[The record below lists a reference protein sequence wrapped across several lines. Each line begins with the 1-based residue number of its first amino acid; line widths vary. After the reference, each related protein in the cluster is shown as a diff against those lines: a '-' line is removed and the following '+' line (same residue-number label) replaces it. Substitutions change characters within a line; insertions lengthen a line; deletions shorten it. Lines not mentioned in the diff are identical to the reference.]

1 MNETMHLFL
10 LIVLAS
16 FVFSWVVSRIPL
28 LRIPA
33 SVAYLL
39 FGVLLHVG
47 AGRIPPDELLW
58 INQLGDLGLLF
69 LMFLSGLEVQV
80 SQLRPAPRVAGE
92 EPKVSALTT
101 ALTFFAATF
110 LLSFLGALLISRLSG
125 DAHPWML
132 TLLFSTTSLGIILP
146 VLEETGLLHQAY
158 GQVLLTAALAAD
170 FLTMLLVS
178 LYVSVRTSG
187 TALSFLFA
195 LAVIPATA
203 AAYLLLQ
210 WARGVPS
217 LRRFAGD
224 PQARMRGL
232 LALLAA
238 ACAFADFTGAEPI
251 LGSFLAGMV
260 VSAVPFAYKAKLRS
274 YCHGLGYGFL
284 IPMFFISVG
293 LHFHFSAFREPSSWL
308 WLPVLLVV
316 MFAVKLLPA
325 WPVLRPFGGKAAI
338 AGGVLMSSRLS
349 LVAAA
354 AIIGVNIGAMTP
366 GLAQSMILAAVVT
379 CLVAP
384 VVFVSMTYGWRRRSS
399 TIG

>member
-1 MNETMHLFL
+1 MHLFL
-10 LIVLAS
+10 LILMAS
-16 FVFSWVVSRIPL
+16 FVFSWAISRIPL

-39 FGVLLHVG
+39 FGVLLHLG
-47 AGRIPPDELLW
+47 AWHIPPDELLW

-80 SQLRPAPRVAGE
+80 SQLL
-92 EPKVSALTT
+92 PKARTPGDVSPLSAALT
-101 ALTFFAATF
+101 LFFGTF
-110 LLSFLGALLISRLSG
+110 LLSFVCSLAISRLSH

-132 TLLFSTTSLGIILP
+132 TLLLSTTSLGVILP
-146 VLEETGLLHQAY
+146 VLEETDLLHDTY
-158 GQVLLTAALAAD
+158 GQVLLTSALAAD

-178 LYVSVRTSG
+178 LYVSMKTSG
-187 TALSFLFA
+187 SAVDFLLA
-195 LAVIPATA
+195 LAVVPTA
-203 AAYLLLQ
+203 VCVYAMIQ
-210 WARGVPS
+210 WARGVPWI
-217 LRRFAGD
+217 RRFAGD
-224 PQARMRGL
+224 AQVRMRAV

-260 VSAVPFAYKAKLRS
+260 VSAVPFAYKTKLRT

-284 IPMFFISVG
+284 IPLFFISVG
-293 LHFHFSAFREPSSWL
+293 LHFHFGAFHSASSWL
-308 WLPVLLVV
+308 WLPLLLVV
-316 MFAVKLLPA
+316 AFAVKLLPA
-325 WPVLRPFGGKAAI
+325 WQVLRRFGTKAAV

-366 GLAQSMILAAVVT
+366 AFAQSMILAAVVT

-384 VVFVSMTYGWRRRSS
+384 VVFVSMTYGWRSRSS
-399 TIG
+399 TD